1 MRGFSFPNSTVTM
14 SLKVEPSEIVFPTTL
29 NQTSSCTLRLSN
41 TGRELIAY
49 KVKTTAPNN
58 YFVTPK
64 AGVISPGQTAEI
76 KVTLQQQTTD
86 PSQNAD
92 RFLVQSAPCPTT
104 EGLSREEW
112 QRLDKFAVSEQ
123 RLQVSFRNTAAA
135 PAAPSLVRP
144 APVDKDISF
153 SDLRAKHEEL
163 THYAHGLE
171 REKAKLEEDLK
182 LRSKVALRTVAA
194 GSSGYSLVQLILAMI
209 VAALI
214 ARASAVMGF

>member
-1 MRGFSFPNSTVTM
+1 MA
-14 SLKVEPSEIVFPTTL
+14 LKVEPSEIIFPTTL
-29 NQTSSCTLRLSN
+29 NQTSSCALRLTN
-41 TGRELIAY
+41 PGRELLSF

-92 RFLVQSAPCPTT
+92 RFLIQSAPCSST
-104 EGLSREEW
+104 EGLSREDW
-112 QRLDKFAVSEQ
+112 QRLDKFAISEQ
-123 RLQVSFRNTAAA
+123 RLQVSFRNTAPA
-135 PAAPSLVRP
+135 PAAPALVRP
-144 APVDKDISF
+144 APADKDISF
-153 SDLRAKHEEL
+153 ADLRAKHDEL

-171 REKAKLEEDLK
+171 REKSKLEEELK
-182 LRSKVALRTVAA
+182 LRSKAALKTVATA
-194 GSSGYSLVQLILAMI
+194 NAGYSVIQLVLAMI

-214 ARASAVMGF
+214 ARLAAVMGY